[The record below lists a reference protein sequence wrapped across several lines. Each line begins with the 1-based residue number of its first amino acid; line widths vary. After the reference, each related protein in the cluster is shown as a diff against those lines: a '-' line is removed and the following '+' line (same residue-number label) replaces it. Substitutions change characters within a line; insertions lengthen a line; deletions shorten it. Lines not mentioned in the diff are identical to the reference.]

1 MSSTIGRWSLA
12 PQMVCRTSHALTLG
26 RSRSETCGR
35 GERERGVSEDAR
47 ERARGKGESARRC
60 EGGSEGG
67 SEEGRRRRGDEEGE
81 RGRRRGRKR
90 ETHNLVV
97 EPPADALLAARELV
111 RVVGP
116 ALRVLVEVRVPLAPN
131 VDESLVARAG
141 VRVELAPE
149 ALDLDVGHAGRLVV
163 VRLPVADVGRPGR
176 DDVEIA
182 RPDDGLLGVERAQVR
197 LERAVPALLVGEALE
212 ALAGVGDVCR
222 WEDKVRGRS
231 REGRCRAGSERE
243 DERGTHRCRRRTS
256 SRTRA

>member
-1 MSSTIGRWSLA
+1 
-12 PQMVCRTSHALTLG
+12 
-26 RSRSETCGR
+26 
-35 GERERGVSEDAR
+35 
-47 ERARGKGESARRC
+47 
-60 EGGSEGG
+60 
-67 SEEGRRRRGDEEGE
+67 
-81 RGRRRGRKR
+81 
-90 ETHNLVV
+90 
-97 EPPADALLAARELV
+97 
-111 RVVGP
+111 
-116 ALRVLVEVRVPLAPN
+116 VPLAPN

-176 DDVEIA
+176 DDVEVA

-222 WEDKVRGRS
+222 WEDEVRGRS

-243 DERGTHRCRRRTS
+243 DERGLERDAQVPTTNEFSNSSVTMRPSESAADTS
-256 SRTRA
+256 SLAVNPNSTLSGSTLLKMAVPAWPFLTAPWSPQYRCG